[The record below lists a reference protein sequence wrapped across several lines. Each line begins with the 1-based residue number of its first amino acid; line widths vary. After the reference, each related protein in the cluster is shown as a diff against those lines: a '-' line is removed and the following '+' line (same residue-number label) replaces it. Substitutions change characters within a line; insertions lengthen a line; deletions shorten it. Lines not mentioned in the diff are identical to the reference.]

1 MHTSDSEALTRTET
15 LDALP
20 AMLTMLRRLVMTS
33 FEAGD
38 PDSDDLKQLL
48 DACVVGAYRLRLR
61 EQLRARASLEVL

>member
-33 FEAGD
+33 FEVGD